1 MALRE
6 KYSHAIQTAKNLRFD
21 GSAQER
27 DDTLH
32 FVGTVSSEEDKNQI
46 WNAIK
51 TVPDWQ
57 KEIVAD
63 IKVKPGAQP
72 AARPASQPAAQQ
84 APGTVGG
91 GEQTYTVQKGD
102 TLSAIAKRFF
112 GDANAYM
119 DIFDANRDKLSA
131 PDEITPGQVLK
142 IPQHA
147 HK

>member
-1 MALRE
+1 VALRE
-6 KYSHAIQTAKNLRFD
+6 KYNHAIQTAKNLRFD

-27 DDTLH
+27 DGKLH
-32 FVGTVSSEEDKNQI
+32 FVGTANSEDEKNQI

-63 IKVKPGAQP
+63 IKVKPGATP
-72 AARPASQPAAQQ
+72 APVSQPAEAR
-84 APGTVGG
+84 G

-102 TLSAIAKRFF
+102 TLSAIARRFL
-112 GDANAYM
+112 GDGNAYM
-119 DIFDANRDKLSA
+119 EIFNANRDQLSD
-131 PDEITPGQVLK
+131 PDMIKPGQVLK